1 MKMLNYLLELD
12 ISPDEIY
19 EITHKLSTDVV
30 DALSLSQAVVEET
43 LEYYKSIG
51 VTNISNIII
60 NRPDLVLINK
70 KEIESIISSMDVI
83 KIVEI
88 MNNDI
93 EDLILF
99 GI

>member
-1 MKMLNYLLELD
+1 MLNYLLELD

-30 DALSLSQAVVEET
+30 DSLSLSQAVVEET

>member
-1 MKMLNYLLELD
+1 MLNYLLELD

-19 EITHKLSTDVV
+19 EITHKLPTDVV
-30 DALSLSQAVVEET
+30 DSLSLSQAVVEET